1 MIVFELICSDQHRFE
16 GWFASSEDFAS
27 QKRRGLLVC
36 PVCSGVQVEKLP
48 VAKIRKQGIEPTPA
62 PPGGAAAAGQGGA
75 SDASRLMD
83 YILTHSEDVGTRFP
97 EEARKIYYAEVPQ
110 RNIRGIASRNE
121 ADELREEGVPVFTL
135 PVPPQDRW
143 N

>member
-16 GWFASSEDFAS
+16 GWFASGEDFAS

-48 VAKIRKQGIEPTPA
+48 VAKIRKQGTGPA
-62 PPGGAAAAGQGGA
+62 ERLPVVPAAAGQGGA
-75 SDASRLMD
+75 NDASRVID
-83 YILTHSEDVGTRFP
+83 YILTHSEDVGARFP
-97 EEARKIYYAEVPQ
+97 EEARKIYYAEAPQ

-121 ADELREEGVPVFTL
+121 ADELREEGVPVFPL